1 MNSRRSD
8 LMNFVK
14 PILSL
19 KLLPSEND
27 ILFLERQVES
37 GASQFYGHKSSHAFF
52 VINVILT

>member
-14 PILSL
+14 PILSR